1 MENIKSLPHYQ
12 FVTVNFKQ
20 KHKILTSSI
29 IMFEGHKNY
38 TLIHL
43 SNGLKKMYART
54 LCHFEEQ
61 LMDEKFIRVHRAYL
75 VNPDYI
81 VGYDKVG
88 CKLFLKNYL
97 VASISRRKH
106 QNLDYLFLQTEMS
119 SN

>member
-1 MENIKSLPHYQ
+1 MESITSLPHYK

-20 KHKILTSSI
+20 KLKILTSSI

-61 LMDEKFIRVHRAYL
+61 LIDEKFIRVHRTYL

-81 VGYDKVG
+81 IGYDKVRG
-88 CKLFLKNYL
+88 KLFLKNCL